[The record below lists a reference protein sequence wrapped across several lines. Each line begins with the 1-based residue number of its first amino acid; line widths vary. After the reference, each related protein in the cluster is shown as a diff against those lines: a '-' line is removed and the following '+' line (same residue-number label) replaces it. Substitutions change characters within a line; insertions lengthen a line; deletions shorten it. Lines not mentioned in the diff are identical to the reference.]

1 MKIFLTGGTG
11 FIGSHFINHA
21 HQNGHTIV
29 ALKRPGSTTR
39 VPMLSQ
45 PTWIEGALD
54 GTFDNCFNDID
65 VFLHLAAHSAN
76 YPYDNLENCL
86 RWNLTAPFNLIKQAA
101 EQGVKRFIV
110 AGSCF
115 EYGATANKVDVLK
128 PDSTLEPNNNYSISK
143 AASSIVFLGM
153 AQELQIQMKLLRI
166 FQVYGEGEQ
175 ESRLWP
181 SLKRAARTGSD
192 FHMTKGEQIRDFIPV
207 ERVAELLTGAL
218 TEFGACTHG
227 SEVKHIATGVP
238 QKTIDFVNY
247 WWAKFGAT
255 GKIVTGTFPYRDGEM
270 MRIVSSSD
278 SVLK

>member
-39 VPMLSQ
+39 IPMLSQ

-54 GTFDNCFNDID
+54 GSFDNCFNDID

-86 RWNLTAPFNLIKQAA
+86 YWNLTAPLKLIKQAVK
-101 EQGVKRFIV
+101 QGVKKFII
-110 AGSCF
+110 GGTCF
-115 EYGATANKVDVLK
+115 EYGLSASKFAELEVDS
-128 PDSTLEPNNNYSISK
+128 PLEPNNNYSISK

-153 AQELQIQMKLLRI
+153 ARELEIQLKLLRI

-181 SLKRAARTGSD
+181 SVKRAARAGSD
-192 FHMTKGEQIRDFIPV
+192 FHMTKGEQIRDFISV
-207 ERVAELLTGAL
+207 ERVAELLSDTV
-218 TEFGACTHG
+218 TEFANCVHG
-227 SEVKHIATGVP
+227 SEVKHVATGVP

-247 WWAKFGAT
+247 WWAAFGAT
-255 GKIVTGTFPYRDGEM
+255 GKIITGTFPYRDGEM
-270 MRIVSSSD
+270 MRIVPSSGSI
-278 SVLK
+278 LK